1 MKVSVLELIKSDYPA
16 ITPEAAAKEALRLA
30 DDIVKTPFSKDPSFM
45 SGSLGTAIFLCAA
58 LRYKNESGTAADDR
72 PYNKSCLISNNRSY
86 NKSCTAADDRSYI
99 EQVLT
104 QLEESLA
111 NGILTDLSLASGLC
125 GTIHALI
132 LLSRIGC
139 PGDLSSLLILAL
151 DRLSEASPSGLA
163 YTDYYL
169 GTAGFV
175 SVLCEILECSESS
188 PYPITGVSLNS
199 VTEGSIHSAAPGSL
213 HSIMGT
219 SVRSDLT
226 EMLLTAMEQLL
237 SRQNIPTDGRML
249 WDLIYTQKPISG
261 LGHGM
266 FGIGAAL
273 LRGARILEKVPGLVP
288 KDRIESIRSAGRS
301 AFGFELDSYRPD
313 LTEWPDLRPN
323 GSPLRSLHG
332 ICSGAPG
339 IGMGLLALNDEPL
352 MNENKALL
360 ERAHDSCLKAALR
373 KNDHLC
379 CGKASLVEYFL
390 TRYALTGER
399 DHFITAGRVLRLRCG
414 FGRYSFPAAIPAA
427 DTSLFFGSAG
437 PGYEYLRYALPALPP
452 VLP

>member
-1 MKVSVLELIKSDYPA
+1 MKVSVLELIESDYPA

-45 SGSLGTAIFLCAA
+45 SGSPGTAVFLCAA
-58 LRYKNESGTAADDR
+58 LRYKNESGA
-72 PYNKSCLISNNRSY
+72 
-86 NKSCTAADDRSYI
+86 AADDRSYI

-104 QLEESLA
+104 HLEESLA

-139 PGDLSSLLILAL
+139 PGDLSYLLNLAL
-151 DRLSEASPSGLA
+151 DRLSAASPSGLA
-163 YTDYYL
+163 CTDYYL
-169 GTAGFV
+169 GTAGIV
-175 SVLCEILECSESS
+175 SVLCEIIEYLDSS
-188 PYPITGVSLNS
+188 LHLATGAFLNS
-199 VTEGSIHSAAPGSL
+199 ATDGPLHSATNGSSHSVTDASLRPAL
-213 HSIMGT
+213 HK
-219 SVRSDLT
+219 
-226 EMLLTAMEQLL
+226 MLLTAMEQLL
-237 SRQNIPTDGRML
+237 SRQSIPIDGRML
-249 WDLIYTQKPISG
+249 WDLMYTQKPISG

-288 KDRIESIRSAGRS
+288 KDRIERFRRAGLD

-339 IGMGLLALNDEPL
+339 IGMGLLALHDEPL
-352 MNENKALL
+352 MKENKVLP
-360 ERAHDSCLKAALR
+360 ERAHDSCLRAALR

-379 CGKASLVEYFL
+379 CGKASLAEYFL
-390 TRYALTGER
+390 TRYAYTGEHA
-399 DHFITAGRVLRLRCG
+399 DYLTAGRILSYMNDERLRG
-414 FGRYSFPAAIPAA
+414 GSGQYSFPAAIPAA

>member
-1 MKVSVLELIKSDYPA
+1 MNMSVLELIESDYPA
-16 ITPEAAAKEALRLA
+16 ITPEAAAKEAFRLA

-45 SGSLGTAIFLCAA
+45 GGSPGTAVFLCAA
-58 LRYKNESGTAADDR
+58 LRYKNESGAASD
-72 PYNKSCLISNNRSY
+72 Y
-86 NKSCTAADDRSYI
+86 RSYI
-99 EQVLT
+99 GQVLT
-104 QLEESLA
+104 GLEESLA
-111 NGILTDLSLASGLC
+111 NGVPTDLSLASGLC
-125 GTIHALI
+125 GTIHTLI
-132 LLSRIGC
+132 LLSRIGF
-139 PGDLSSLLILAL
+139 PEDLSSLLILAL

-213 HSIMGT
+213 HSIIGT

-237 SRQNIPTDGRML
+237 SRQTIPSGGRML
-249 WDLIYTQKPISG
+249 WDLMYTQKPISG

-273 LRGARILEKVPGLVP
+273 LRGARILEDASGPAPKEQIERFRRAGL
-288 KDRIESIRSAGRS
+288 S

-339 IGMGLLALNDEPL
+339 IGMGLLALHDEPL
-352 MNENKALL
+352 MKENKALPDL
-360 ERAHDSCLKAALR
+360 AHDSCVRAALR

-379 CGKASLVEYFL
+379 CGKASLAEYFL
-390 TRYALTGER
+390 TRYAFAGEHA
-399 DHFITAGRVLRLRCG
+399 DYLTAGRILSYMNNERLRCG
-414 FGRYSFPAAIPAA
+414 FGRYAFPAAISEA

>member
-151 DRLSEASPSGLA
+151 DRLSAASPSGLA

-169 GTAGFV
+169 GTAGIV
-175 SVLCEILECSESS
+175 SVLCEIIEYLDS
-188 PYPITGVSLNS
+188 
-199 VTEGSIHSAAPGSL
+199 SL
-213 HSIMGT
+213 HSAT
-219 SVRSDLT
+219 DASSHSATDASLRPALHK
-226 EMLLTAMEQLL
+226 MLLTAMEQLL
-237 SRQNIPTDGRML
+237 SRHIPTDGRML
-249 WDLIYTQKPISG
+249 WDLMYTQKPISG

-288 KDRIESIRSAGRS
+288 KDRIESFRSAGRS

-339 IGMGLLALNDEPL
+339 IGMGLLALHDEPL
-352 MNENKALL
+352 MKENKALPDL
-360 ERAHDSCLKAALR
+360 AHDSCVRAALR

-379 CGKASLVEYFL
+379 CGKASLAEYFL
-390 TRYALTGER
+390 TRYAYTGEHA
-399 DHFITAGRVLRLRCG
+399 DYLTAGRILSYMNNERLRCNNERLRCG
-414 FGRYSFPAAIPAA
+414 FGRYAFPAAMSGA

-437 PGYEYLRYALPALPP
+437 PGYEYLRYALPVLPP

>member
-45 SGSLGTAIFLCAA
+45 SGSLGTAVFLCAA
-58 LRYKNESGTAADDR
+58 LRYKNESG
-72 PYNKSCLISNNRSY
+72 
-86 NKSCTAADDRSYI
+86 TAADDRSYI

-139 PGDLSSLLILAL
+139 PEDLSYLLNLAL
-151 DRLSEASPSGLA
+151 DRLSAASPSGLV

-169 GTAGFV
+169 GTAGIV
-175 SVLCEILECSESS
+175 SVLCEIIEYLDS
-188 PYPITGVSLNS
+188 
-199 VTEGSIHSAAPGSL
+199 SL
-213 HSIMGT
+213 HLATDASL
-219 SVRSDLT
+219 RPALHK
-226 EMLLTAMEQLL
+226 MLLTAMEQLL
-237 SRQNIPTDGRML
+237 SRQSIPTDSRML
-249 WDLIYTQKPISG
+249 WDLMYTQKPISG

-288 KDRIESIRSAGRS
+288 KDRIERFRSAGRS

-360 ERAHDSCLKAALR
+360 ERAHNSCLKAALR

-399 DHFITAGRVLRLRCG
+399 DHFITAGRVLSHMNNERLRCG

>member
-45 SGSLGTAIFLCAA
+45 SGSLGTAVFLCAA

-151 DRLSEASPSGLA
+151 DRLSAASPSGLA

-169 GTAGFV
+169 GTAGIV
-175 SVLCEILECSESS
+175 SVLCEIIEYLDSS
-188 PYPITGVSLNS
+188 LHLATGAVLNS
-199 VTEGSIHSAAPGSL
+199 ATDASL
-213 HSIMGT
+213 RPALHK
-219 SVRSDLT
+219 
-226 EMLLTAMEQLL
+226 MLLTAMEQLL

-399 DHFITAGRVLRLRCG
+399 DHFITAGRVLSHMNNERLRCG